1 MMRLCV
7 RRVSAGRTST
17 RLSAPTTTLALAL
30 LVIALATLL
39 MTGCPLEAPPGSAT
53 ATTIPVRFDR
63 VVDGDTII
71 VFLPDG
77 ARERVRYTGID
88 TPELARDGSPAEPF
102 GEAAAE
108 ANREI
113 LRSGPVGLEMD
124 VQERDDY
131 GRVLAYVWVGDVLVN
146 QELIRRGLATVW
158 THPPNVRHVEGFTAA
173 QQEAEAA
180 GRGVWSN

>member
-1 MMRLCV
+1 MT
-7 RRVSAGRTST
+7 A
-17 RLSAPTTTLALAL
+17 LALAL
-30 LVIALATLL
+30 LAIALLAIALATLL
-39 MTGCPLEAPPGSAT
+39 PTGCPREDPPGSAS

-71 VFLPDG
+71 VFMPDG

-88 TPELARDGSPAEPF
+88 TPEVAHDGIPAEPF
-102 GEAAAE
+102 GDAAAE

-113 LRSGPVGLEMD
+113 LEGGPVGLEMD

-131 GRVLAYVWVGDVLVN
+131 GRVLAYVWAGDVLVN

-173 QQEAEAA
+173 QREAKAA
-180 GRGVWSN
+180 GRGVWAD